1 MPSGKTAAVVLEPR
15 SAGERQTQRDRSR
28 PFSRCAEAP
37 TARNEAHHL
46 IVDVGE
52 YLLSLNLPFAMA
64 VGGVLIVVGLVLL
77 RFLMAT
83 TSEVGRMVPGA
94 GGAAGRA
101 ILDTRGLPENSWVC
115 TNCRSVNTPQSTHCY
130 RGCGPREQ
138 LAEPLPE
145 DRSLLADRQ
154 NGKRVL

>member
-1 MPSGKTAAVVLEPR
+1 
-15 SAGERQTQRDRSR
+15 
-28 PFSRCAEAP
+28 
-37 TARNEAHHL
+37 
-46 IVDVGE
+46 VDVGD
-52 YLLSLNLPFAMA
+52 YLLSLNLPFAML

-94 GGAAGRA
+94 GSAAGRA
-101 ILDTRGLPENSWVC
+101 LTRATSPPESWVC
-115 TNCRSVNTPQSTHCY
+115 TVCRSVNTPHATHCY

-138 LAEPLPE
+138 LAEPLPQ
-145 DRSLLADRQ
+145 DRSILADRQ

>member
-1 MPSGKTAAVVLEPR
+1 M
-15 SAGERQTQRDRSR
+15 
-28 PFSRCAEAP
+28 
-37 TARNEAHHL
+37 
-46 IVDVGE
+46 DVGE
-52 YLLSLNLPFAMA
+52 YLLSLNIPFAIA

-101 ILDTRGLPENSWVC
+101 LLDQRELPENSWVC
-115 TNCRSVNTPQSTHCY
+115 TNCRSVNTPQSAHCY

-138 LAEPLPE
+138 LAEPLPQ